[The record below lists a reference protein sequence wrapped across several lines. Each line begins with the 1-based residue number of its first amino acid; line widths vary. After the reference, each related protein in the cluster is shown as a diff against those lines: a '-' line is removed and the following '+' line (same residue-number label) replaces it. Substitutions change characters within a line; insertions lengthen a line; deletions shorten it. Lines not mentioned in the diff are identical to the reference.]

1 MGMEV
6 VMTERVQVLV
16 VGAGLGGLSASLFL
30 AQAGVDV
37 LAVERHAGTSVH
49 SRAAGQNWRTMELFH
64 WAGIDREVLAASPR
78 ASQGLRIT
86 VATSLA
92 GRVLH
97 RLVQDGSEFDVSATT
112 TLPAAMAGQDVVEPI
127 LLAHAEKAGARVEFR
142 TELTDLVQDDDGV
155 TATLRHRDSGAETL
169 VRADYVVAADGG
181 RSGIRQ
187 RLGIGT
193 TGMDALSHC
202 LGVVFDADLGDRV
215 QAGVSDLFYLQHADF
230 TAGLGSTDVPNRY
243 VFAPDYFP
251 DRGERPADF
260 TPDRLVAMIRAA
272 DLPEL
277 APEIVWTGSWEVAA
291 RLADRFRAGRVF
303 LIGDAAKVTPPTGGM
318 GGNTAVGD
326 AADIAWKLAAV
337 LRGEAGSP
345 LLDTY
350 EAERRPIARM
360 VIDTSLHNMKQR
372 MHPDLDVS
380 GLTKAEDQLAILLGF
395 RYRSTAVLSEEP
407 DDGERVEDVHAP
419 TGRPGFRAPGLES
432 TVDLLGHSWVL
443 LCAGDGTRWQ
453 PAAADIAA
461 ELGVRLDCHVLDGDV
476 FASRY
481 GLSAGGASLVRPDGI
496 VAWRAPQPID
506 DPAGELWRVL
516 TAVLSR

>member
-1 MGMEV
+1 M
-6 VMTERVQVLV
+6 ERVQVLV

-30 AQAGVDV
+30 AREGVDV
-37 LAVERHAGTSVH
+37 LTVERHAGTSVH

-64 WAGIDREVLAASPR
+64 WAGIDREVLQVSPR
-78 ASQGLRIT
+78 ASRGLRIT

-97 RLVQDGSEFDVSATT
+97 RLMEDGSEFDVSASTT
-112 TLPAAMAGQDVVEPI
+112 MPAGMAGQDVVEPI
-127 LLAHAEKAGARVEFR
+127 LLAHAEKAGARVRFR
-142 TELTDLVQDDDGV
+142 TELVDLTQDDDGV
-155 TATLRHRDSGAETL
+155 TATLRHRDSGEETV

-215 QAGVSDLFYLQHADF
+215 QPGVTDLFYLQHPDF
-230 TAGLGSTDVPNRY
+230 TAGLVNTDVPNRY

-251 DRGERPADF
+251 DRGESPADF
-260 TPDRLVAMIRAA
+260 GHDRLVSMIRAA
-272 DLPEL
+272 TDLPDLE
-277 APEIVWTGSWEVAA
+277 PQIVWTGSWEIAA

-303 LIGDAAKVTPPTGGM
+303 LAGDAAKVTPPTGGQ

-326 AADIAWKLAAV
+326 SADIAWKLAAV
-337 LRGEAGSP
+337 LRGDAGAA

-360 VIDTSLHNMKQR
+360 IIDTSLHNMKQR
-372 MHPDLDVS
+372 MHPGLDVT
-380 GLTKAEDQLAILLGF
+380 GITEPEDMLNAILGF
-395 RYRSTAVLSEEP
+395 RYRSSAVLSEEP
-407 DDGERVEDVHAP
+407 DDGSRVEDIHAP
-419 TGRPGFRAPGLES
+419 TGRPGFRAPGLAS

-443 LCAGDGTRWQ
+443 LCTGGEWEH
-453 PAAADIAA
+453 AAADVAA
-461 ELGVRLDCHVLDGDV
+461 ETGVGLDCHVIDDGL
-476 FASRY
+476 FAARY
-481 GLSAGGASLVRPDGI
+481 GLSAGGASLVRPDGV
-496 VAWRAPQPID
+496 VAWRAKEPVE
-506 DPAGELWRVL
+506 DPTGELWRVL
-516 TAVLSR
+516 TAVLSRQSR

>member
-1 MGMEV
+1 
-6 VMTERVQVLV
+6 MTERVQVLV

-30 AQAGVDV
+30 AREGVDV
-37 LAVERHAGTSVH
+37 LTVERHAGTSVH

-64 WAGIDREVLAASPR
+64 WAGIDREVLEVSPR

-97 RLVQDGSEFDVSATT
+97 RLMEDGSEFDVSASTT
-112 TLPAAMAGQDVVEPI
+112 MPAGMAGQDVVEPI
-127 LLAHAEKAGARVEFR
+127 LLAHAEKAGAQVRFR
-142 TELTDLVQDDDGV
+142 TELVELAQDDDGV
-155 TATLRHRDSGAETL
+155 TATLRHRDSGEETV

-181 RSGIRQ
+181 RSGIRA

-215 QAGVSDLFYLQHADF
+215 QAGVTDLFYLQHGDF
-230 TAGLGSTDVPNRY
+230 TAGLVNTDVPNRY

-251 DRGERPADF
+251 DRGESPADF
-260 TPDRLVAMIRAA
+260 GHDRLVAMIRAA
-272 DLPEL
+272 TDLPDLE
-277 APEIVWTGSWEVAA
+277 PKIVWTGSWEIAA
-291 RLADRFRAGRVF
+291 RLADSFRSGRVF
-303 LIGDAAKVTPPTGGM
+303 LVGDAAKVTPPTGGQ

-326 AADIAWKLAAV
+326 GADIAWKLAAV
-337 LRGEAGSP
+337 LRGEAGP
-345 LLDTY
+345 ALLDTY

-360 VIDTSLHNMKQR
+360 IIDTSLHNMKQR

-380 GLTKAEDQLAILLGF
+380 GITGPEDMLNAILGF

-407 DDGERVEDVHAP
+407 DDGSRVEDIHAP
-419 TGRPGFRAPGLES
+419 TGRPGFRAPGTAS

-443 LCAGDGTRWQ
+443 LCAGRGWEH
-453 PAAADIAA
+453 AAADVAA
-461 ELGVRLDCHVLDGDV
+461 ETGIRLECHALDDID
-476 FASRY
+476 ARY
-481 GLSAGGASLVRPDGI
+481 GLSAGGASLVRPDGV
-496 VAWRAPQPID
+496 VAWRSRGPVE

>member
-1 MGMEV
+1 MEV
-6 VMTERVQVLV
+6 VVAERVQVLV

-30 AQAGVDV
+30 AQAGVEV
-37 LAVERHAGTSVH
+37 LTVERHAGTSVH

-97 RLVQDGSEFDVSATT
+97 RLVQDGSEFDVSAST
-112 TLPAAMAGQDVVEPI
+112 TLPAGMAGQDVVEPI
-127 LLAHAEKAGARVEFR
+127 LLAHAEKAGARVVFR
-142 TELTDLVQDDDGV
+142 TELTDLAPEEDGV
-155 TATLRHRDSGAETL
+155 TATLRHRDTGEETV

-215 QAGVSDLFYLQHADF
+215 QAGLSDLFYLQHPDF
-230 TAGLGSTDVPNRY
+230 TAGFVNTDVPNRY
-243 VFAPDYFP
+243 AFAPDYFP
-251 DRGERPADF
+251 DRGESPADF
-260 TPDRLVAMIRAA
+260 THDRLVAMIRAA
-272 DLPEL
+272 TDLPEL
-277 APEIVWTGSWEVAA
+277 DPEIVWTGSWEVAA

-326 AADIAWKLAAV
+326 AADLAWKLAAV
-337 LRGEAGSP
+337 LRGEAGP
-345 LLDTY
+345 ALLDTY
-350 EAERRPIARM
+350 EAERKPIARM

-380 GLTKAEDQLAILLGF
+380 GLTKAEDQVGILLGF
-395 RYRSTAVLSEEP
+395 RYRSTAVLTEEP

-432 TVDLLGHSWVL
+432 TVDLIGRSWVL

-461 ELGVRLDCHVLDGDV
+461 ELGVRLDCHVLDDDL
-476 FASRY
+476 FAARY
-481 GLSAGGASLVRPDGI
+481 GLATGGASLVRPDGI
-496 VAWRAPQPID
+496 VAWRSPEPAED
-506 DPAGELWRVL
+506 TAGELRRVL

>member
-1 MGMEV
+1 
-6 VMTERVQVLV
+6 MTERVQVLV

-64 WAGIDREVLAASPR
+64 WAGIDEEVLAASPR

-97 RLVQDGSEFDVSATT
+97 RLVQDGSEFDVSAST

-127 LLAHAEKAGARVEFR
+127 LLAHAEKAGARVRFR
-142 TELTDLVQDDDGV
+142 TELTDLAPDADGV
-155 TATLRHRDSGAETL
+155 TATLRHRESGEETV

-181 RSGIRQ
+181 RSGIRR

-215 QAGVSDLFYLQHADF
+215 LSGVSDLFYLRHPDF
-230 TAGLGSTDVPNRY
+230 TAGFVTTDVPNRY
-243 VFAPDYFP
+243 VFAPNYFP
-251 DRGERPADF
+251 DRGESPADF
-260 TPDRLVAMIRAA
+260 THERLVAMIRAA
-272 DLPEL
+272 TDRPDL
-277 APEIVWTGSWEVAA
+277 APEIVWTGSWELAA

-337 LRGEAGSP
+337 LRGEAGP
-345 LLDTY
+345 GLLDSY

-360 VIDTSLHNMKQR
+360 VIDTSLHNLKQR

-380 GLTKAEDQLAILLGF
+380 GLTEAEDQPAIVLGF
-395 RYRSTAVLSEEP
+395 RYRSTAVIPEPP

-419 TGRPGFRAPGLES
+419 TGRPGFRAPGLAS
-432 TVDLLGHSWVL
+432 TVDLLGRSWVL
-443 LCAGDGTRWQ
+443 LCAGEDARWR
-453 PAAADIAA
+453 PAVADVAA
-461 ELGVRLDCHVLDGDV
+461 ELGVRLACHAIDDDV

-481 GLSAGGASLVRPDGI
+481 GLSAGGASLVRPDGV
-496 VAWRAPQPID
+496 VAWRSPAPAGN
-506 DPAGELWRVL
+506 PAGELRQVL

>member
-1 MGMEV
+1 MV
-6 VMTERVQVLV
+6 ERVQVLV

-30 AQAGVDV
+30 AQNGVDV
-37 LAVERHAGTSVH
+37 LTVERHPGTSIH

-64 WAGIDREVLAASPR
+64 WAGIDREVLAVSPR

-97 RLVQDGSEFDVSATT
+97 RLMEDGSEFDVSAAT
-112 TLPAAMAGQDVVEPI
+112 TLPAGMAGQDVVEPI
-127 LLAHAEKAGARVEFR
+127 LLAHAEKAGARVRFR
-142 TELTDLVQDDDGV
+142 TELVELAQDDDGV
-155 TATLRHRDSGAETL
+155 TATLRHRDSAEETV

-215 QAGVSDLFYLQHADF
+215 KAGVTDLFYLQHPEF
-230 TAGLGSTDVPNRY
+230 TAGLVNTDVPNRY

-251 DRGERPADF
+251 ARGETPADF
-260 TPDRLVAMIRAA
+260 THERLVAMIRAA
-272 DLPEL
+272 TDLPDL
-277 APEIVWTGSWEVAA
+277 DPEIVWIGSWEIAA
-291 RLADRFRAGRVF
+291 RLADRFSSGRVF
-303 LIGDAAKVTPPTGGM
+303 LIGDAAKVTPPTGGQ

-337 LRGEAGSP
+337 LRGEAGPS

-350 EAERRPIARM
+350 EAERKPIARM
-360 VIDTSLHNMKQR
+360 IIDTSLHNMKQR

-380 GLTKAEDQLAILLGF
+380 GITKAEDMLAAILGF
-395 RYRSTAVLSEEP
+395 RYRSTAVLPEEP

-443 LCAGDGTRWQ
+443 LCAGDGTRWA
-453 PAAADIAA
+453 PAAADLAA
-461 ELGVRLDCHVLDGDV
+461 ETGIRLDCHVIDDSA
-476 FASRY
+476 FAPRY
-481 GLSAGGASLVRPDGI
+481 GLAPGGASLVRPDGI
-496 VAWRAPQPID
+496 VAWRAKEPVE
-506 DPAGELWRVL
+506 DPAGELRRVL

>member
-1 MGMEV
+1 
-6 VMTERVQVLV
+6 MTERVQVLV

-37 LAVERHAGTSVH
+37 LTVERHAGTSVH

-64 WAGIDREVLAASPR
+64 WAGIDHEVRAASPR

-97 RLVQDGSEFDVSATT
+97 RIVDDGSEFDVSAAT
-112 TLPAAMAGQDVVEPI
+112 TLPAGMAGQDVVEPI
-127 LLAHAEKAGARVEFR
+127 LLAHAEKAGARVRFR
-142 TELTDLVQDDDGV
+142 TELTDLVPGDGGV
-155 TATLRHRDSGAETL
+155 TATLRHRDSGEET
-169 VRADYVVAADGG
+169 VVHADYVVAADGG

-193 TGMDALSHC
+193 TGLDALSHC

-215 QAGVSDLFYLQHADF
+215 LAGVTDLFYLQHPDF
-230 TAGLGSTDVPNRY
+230 TAALTNTDVPHRY
-243 VFAPDYFP
+243 VFAPDYHP
-251 DRGERPADF
+251 ERGESPAGF
-260 TPDRLVAMIRAA
+260 PPERLVAMIRAA
-272 DLPEL
+272 TDLPGL
-277 APEIVWTGSWEVAA
+277 APEIVWTGSWEIAA
-291 RLADRFRAGRVF
+291 RLADRFRSGRVF

-318 GGNTAVGD
+318 GGNTAIGD

-337 LRGEAGSP
+337 LRGEAGEG

-360 VIDTSLHNMKQR
+360 VIDTSLHNMKAR
-372 MHPDLDVS
+372 MHPELDVS
-380 GLTKAEDQLAILLGF
+380 GLSKPEDPLGIALGF
-395 RYRSTAVLSEEP
+395 RYRSTAVLAEGP

-419 TGRPGFRAPGLES
+419 TGRPGFRAPGLQS
-432 TVDLLGHSWVL
+432 TVDLFGRSWVL
-443 LCAGDGTRWQ
+443 LCAADGSRWQ
-453 PAAADIAA
+453 PAAADVAA
-461 ELGVRLDCHVLDGDV
+461 ELGVRLDCHVLDDAV
-476 FASRY
+476 FATRH
-481 GLSAGGASLVRPDGI
+481 GLSAGGTVLVRPDGI
-496 VAWRAPQPID
+496 VAWRARGPVEA
-506 DPAGELWRVL
+506 PAAELARVL